1 MDDIPRNDER
11 GFCLAITICKKDQQL
26 RENNLRNEIGTV
38 EAGIV
43 LSRWEIRFA
52 KVLKN
57 RTKWKCI
64 ICDWDWHWQGEC
76 LWATKIGNIWL
87 VVVGGNNWWWAT
99 NATPSVAFPGT
110 GKTVPASYIR
120 CRSHCSSVS
129 SHACKWVRIVDTCTH
144 YCTFLHIDTIVGLQ
158 ARYTHIWIWGLH
170 CHGLWRF
177 VEHWRELWSFEEYY
191 WGLWMKHCVELPARR
206 NQPEPGWW
214 TSGWVHQQV
223 IVLRIQNSKAQPVKL
238 NKNKLF

>member
-57 RTKWKCI
+57 RTWWTCT
-64 ICDWDWHWQGEC
+64 ICDWDWRWWGDC

-87 VVVGGNNWWWAT
+87 VVVGGNNWSWAT

-129 SHACKWVRIVDTCTH
+129 SHACKWVRTYGGHVYTILYFSSHGHNCGFTSKIHTHLNLRVALSWVVEICRALKRIVEFRRILLRTVNEALCGASCSKKPAGTRMVDRWLGAPTS
-144 YCTFLHIDTIVGLQ
+144 YCTQD
-158 ARYTHIWIWGLH
+158 
-170 CHGLWRF
+170 
-177 VEHWRELWSFEEYY
+177 
-191 WGLWMKHCVELPARR
+191 
-206 NQPEPGWW
+206 
-214 TSGWVHQQV
+214 
-223 IVLRIQNSKAQPVKL
+223 SKFKSSTG
-238 NKNKLF
+238 